1 MWRIINAKKSLQ
13 AKLLRQKA
21 GMSFKKQL
29 DAILGELEYR
39 KGYALMD
46 EMTFILSPK
55 ISPVRIILMEK
66 YFSNLASSNVNSYL
80 NYSPH
85 KFAAEESLSESYKD
99 CILTRCNSQCSCPQT
114 LLSEACL
121 RFVSLKTKNNRT

>member
-1 MWRIINAKKSLQ
+1 MWRIINVKESLQ

-29 DAILGELEYR
+29 DAILGEMDYR
-39 KGYALMD
+39 KGYGLMD
-46 EMTFILSPK
+46 QMTFILSPK
-55 ISPVRIILMEK
+55 ISHVRIILMEK

-85 KFAAEESLSESYKD
+85 KFTAEESLSRRS
-99 CILTRCNSQCSCPQT
+99 
-114 LLSEACL
+114 
-121 RFVSLKTKNNRT
+121 TKIAY